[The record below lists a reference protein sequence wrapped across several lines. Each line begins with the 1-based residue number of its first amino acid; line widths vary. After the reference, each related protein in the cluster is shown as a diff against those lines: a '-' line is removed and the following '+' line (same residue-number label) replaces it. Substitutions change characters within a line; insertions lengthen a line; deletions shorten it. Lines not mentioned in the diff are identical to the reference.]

1 MVTTE
6 NLENKDH
13 EVHLAWTAMLV
24 LLDFLVLLDREDP
37 KEKKERG
44 V

>member
-24 LLDFLVLLDREDP
+24 LLDFLVLLDLEGP